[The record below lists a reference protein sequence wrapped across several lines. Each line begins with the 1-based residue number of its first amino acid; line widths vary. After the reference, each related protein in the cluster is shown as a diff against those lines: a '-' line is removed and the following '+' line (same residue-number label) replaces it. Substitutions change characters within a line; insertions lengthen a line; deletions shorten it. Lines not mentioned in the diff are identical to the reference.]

1 MEQIT
6 LFYQQGSSDKVYQAH
21 LAPMEGGYVV
31 RFAYGRRGSTL
42 QTGTKT
48 NEPVPH
54 QQAKRIYDQ
63 LVNEKLAKG
72 YTPGEDGTPYQH
84 TVNAERF
91 TGIECQLLNP
101 VAEEEVQRLLNDPA
115 FAMQEK
121 FDGRRTLIRK
131 NGKAEGINRKGLLIA
146 LPEPLV
152 SAAAKMPSDCILD
165 GECMGDQF
173 IAFDA
178 LQIDKTDIRP
188 WSYKK
193 RLFAMNQLLIG
204 AGDSLVSVTTAVD
217 SASKVNLFQRLREQR
232 SEGVVFKRLD
242 APYSPG
248 RPSSGGDQLKYKF
261 VESASFLVDSVN
273 AKRSISLKLLR
284 GKSFVSA
291 GNVTIPPNHEI
302 PAVASVVEVRY
313 LYAFPESGC
322 IYQPVYLGTREDVDP
337 AECLV
342 SQLKYKPEASVATG

>member
-1 MEQIT
+1 MEQTT
-6 LFYQQGSSDKVYQAH
+6 LYYRQGSSDKVYTVK
-21 LAPMEGGYVV
+21 LEPKDDKYIVT
-31 RFAYGRRGSTL
+31 FAFGRRGTL
-42 QTGTKT
+42 LSIGTKT
-48 NEPVPH
+48 PV
-54 QQAKRIYDQ
+54 AVNYDAARGIYDK
-63 LVNEKLAKG
+63 LLREKKGKG

-84 TVNAERF
+84 TDKADQA
-91 TGIECQLLNP
+91 TGIHCQLLNP

-131 NGKAEGINRKGLLIA
+131 NGKVEGINRKGLLIA
-146 LPEPLV
+146 LPGSIA
-152 SAAAKMPSDCILD
+152 SAAANIPSDCILD
-165 GECMGDQF
+165 GECIGNWF
-173 IAFDA
+173 IAFDL
-178 LQIDKTDIRP
+178 LQIDHTDIRP
-188 WSYKK
+188 WSYRK

-204 AGDSLVSVTTAVD
+204 AGDAMTPITTAVET
-217 SASKVNLFQRLREQR
+217 AHKAELFQRLQVLGK
-232 SEGVVFKRLD
+232 EGVVFKRLD

-261 VESASFLVDSVN
+261 VESASFLVGSINSQRSV
-273 AKRSISLKLLR
+273 SLKLLR

-322 IYQPVYLGTREDVDP
+322 IYQPVYVGTREDIDP

-342 SQLKYKPEASVATG
+342 SQLKYKPEASVSTG